1 MSKKLKA
8 VILIISYAII
18 IFTSKKISNTFTSG
32 LIAEG
37 LCVTI
42 YLILDEYFKED
53 NK

>member
-1 MSKKLKA
+1 MSKTLKA
-8 VILIISYAII
+8 VILITSYAII

-42 YLILDEYFKED
+42 YLMLDEYFKED
-53 NK
+53 K